1 VTIVD
6 RTARPPVGGVNG
18 STPDG
23 AEAAVVLGDR
33 LRDWIDA
40 GYEVTV
46 LVRPAGLE
54 TGSETLLTAAAMNPD
69 GSVHA
74 FDGAETLL
82 VMPRLLAAGRHHDV
96 ATILAATHWS
106 RLHLLGLSTLRVAL
120 AELADDVLVHHVQVL
135 VAAAQFAE
143 SEQRAT
149 DARAEWLLRA
159 DRLAAA
165 DDPIRPLLEV
175 ELARDLIRDLDLE
188 RGRELAARALDTGD
202 PLARARALHTLAK
215 IGMWDGTAE
224 GVLEAER
231 SLRDAISSY
240 RMHGEDQWEA
250 TAWLE
255 LGWTHN
261 LAGAFDRSLDAIG
274 RSVHLLGAASSQR
287 ASTLTFQA
295 DVLVEVGRYEEAMT
309 ALREAR
315 TIARDL
321 DDHAGLAYAAWG
333 LARLHSRRRDLAGTL
348 AQLRQVE
355 LHRTDWYRRPA
366 GASFHGEAAEMLVHL
381 GDGPGALDHL
391 ARAERLDADHH
402 TITDVPRAMYE
413 ARFGDPGRAGE
424 LLAELIDHPTTWERN
439 RWRYLIYA
447 AWAAHRCGDEER
459 ATSLAA
465 LAVRSVE
472 ALGHPELLAI
482 GEPELHAHF
491 FGGAPAD
498 DRWELRLL
506 GEFELRRNGVVVRV
520 PPGSGVWLVQH
531 LAVFGARTV
540 DEVTD
545 RLWPDADTATAR
557 RRLRNLLNR
566 VRAEC
571 GALVERDDVR
581 LRLCA
586 ATMVDLWEFQ
596 RSAAEVAAAPAVE
609 RSGHARVAIARV
621 TGPLLGDV
629 ADDDVAVVRE
639 RVRRQV
645 VDLLDLVAA
654 DALERSDLAEAARL
668 REQAVELEPYDESRY
683 VALAEVLLA
692 LDRRRSARDVV
703 SRGLAI
709 ATDLDVDA
717 SPQLA
722 RLARDLAVAD

>member
-6 RTARPPVGGVNG
+6 RTGRPPVDGVNG

-23 AEAAVVLGDR
+23 AEAAVALGDR
-33 LRDWIDA
+33 LRHWIDA
-40 GYEVTV
+40 GCEVTI
-46 LVRPAGLE
+46 LVHRSGLGADPHDSTIVDAAVQPFDE
-54 TGSETLLTAAAMNPD
+54 TQALFA
-69 GSVHA
+69 V
-74 FDGAETLL
+74 
-82 VMPRLLAAGRHHDV
+82 PRLLAAGRHDDV
-96 ATILAATHWS
+96 AAILSATHWS

-120 AELADDVLVHHVQVL
+120 ADLSDDVLEHHVQVL

-149 DARAEWLLRA
+149 DARAEWLRRA
-159 DRLAAA
+159 DRIAAA

-175 ELARDLIRDLDLE
+175 ELARDMIRDLELE
-188 RGRELAARALDTGD
+188 RGRELAGRALDSGD

-215 IGMWDGTAE
+215 IGMWDGTSE
-224 GVLEAER
+224 GVLDAER
-231 SLRDAISSY
+231 WLRDAISSY

-261 LAGAFDRSLDAIG
+261 LTGAFDRSLDAIG

-402 TITDVPRAMYE
+402 SITDVPRAMYE
-413 ARFGDPGRAGE
+413 ARFGDPARALK
-424 LLAELIDHPTTWERN
+424 LLEALIDHPTTWERN

-447 AWAAHRCGDEER
+447 AWAAHRAGDEPR
-459 ATSLAA
+459 AASLAA

-491 FGGAPAD
+491 FGGAPSD
-498 DRWELRLL
+498 DRWELRVL

-520 PPGSGVWLVQH
+520 PPGGGVWLVQH

-545 RLWPDADTATAR
+545 RLWPEADGATAR

-571 GALVERDDVR
+571 GALVERDESR

-586 ATMVDLWEFQ
+586 ATTVDLWEFQ
-596 RSAAEVAAAPAVE
+596 RLVAAVASAPAVE
-609 RSGHARVAIARV
+609 RSGYARVAIARA
-621 TGPLLGDV
+621 TGQLVGDV
-629 ADDDVAVVRE
+629 ADDDVAVIRE

-654 DALERSDLAEAARL
+654 DAVERSDLAEAARL

-683 VALAEVLLA
+683 VALAEVLTSLG
-692 LDRRRSARDVV
+692 RRRSARDVV